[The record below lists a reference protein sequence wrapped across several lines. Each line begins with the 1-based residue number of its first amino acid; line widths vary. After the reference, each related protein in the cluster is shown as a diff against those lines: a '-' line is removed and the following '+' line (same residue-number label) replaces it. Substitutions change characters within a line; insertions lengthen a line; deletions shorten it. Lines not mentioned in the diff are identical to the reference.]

1 MFPPR
6 RTGESLCISGRL
18 LCASDEWCRSR
29 RPPWVGAVQEEVGA
43 VQEEEENLF
52 CADATT
58 LVSSSS
64 AAACAPT
71 AATSAPAPQ
80 RSSRASIPEPSA
92 VAAAPVAKDVKQQ
105 IARVFETEPP
115 RARLGEKGAAEAVD
129 WRQEW
134 SSL

>member
-1 MFPPR
+1 MCP
-6 RTGESLCISGRL
+6 
-18 LCASDEWCRSR
+18 SDEWYRSR
-29 RPPWVGAVQEEVGA
+29 RPPWVGAVQEE
-43 VQEEEENLF
+43 EENLV
-52 CADATT
+52 CAESTT

-71 AATSAPAPQ
+71 AATSAPVPQ

-105 IARVFETEPP
+105 VARVFEAEPP
-115 RARLGEKGAAEAVD
+115 RSRPGEKGAAEAVD

>member
-6 RTGESLCISGRL
+6 RTGERLCSGGRL

-29 RPPWVGAVQEEVGA
+29 RPPWVGAAQEEAGA
-43 VQEEEENLF
+43 VQEEEENLL
-52 CADATT
+52 CADAT

-92 VAAAPVAKDVKQQ
+92 VAAAPVAKGVKQQ
-105 IARVFETEPP
+105 IARVFEAEPP
-115 RARLGEKGAAEAVD
+115 RSRLGEKGAAEAVD